1 MGADGR
7 ANGRRR
13 LLIVDDEEEIRAT
26 LAEYF
31 TSVGYTVDT
40 AATGPEALGKLST
53 GVQAVLCDIRMPDG
67 SGIEF
72 LQQARRVNPSAGV
85 FLITG
90 YPTLETVIDAK
101 QYGAVGY
108 FRKPLNLMDVE
119 ARLRV
124 YLGEDADS
132 LIDGRLLVVG
142 EELLAQFAERLIR
155 FQTSTCAAMEPAFL
169 QAVGEHR
176 PKAILADAGAPET
189 AGLVRAYQRLG
200 REANCFLLVAAD
212 ETLDAA
218 NELLFAEG
226 AVGCIPAGAP
236 REAVERAIRDAVER
250 REMQKL
256 DQQSRVEELTNK
268 CMFAKAYRNGYYCLK
283 QGPCPYGAFQ
293 GGWIAIEGKEFQKC
307 AKRPLLV
314 SALDQVSF
322 GTWTG
327 RVDPAYALELRK
339 QLLTQ
344 VRARKQEIVIDAQ
357 GLEAVHYNLFEVLSD
372 VYAELIKIN
381 PDGLVHVI
389 NLTPALQEEFR
400 KAMINKGVRFYGV
413 RMVDERATF
422 ERWGTRF
429 D

>member
-1 MGADGR
+1 MGDNGR
-7 ANGRRR
+7 AGSKRM
-13 LLIVDDEEEIRAT
+13 LLILDDEEEIRTT

-31 TSVGYTVDT
+31 RSVGYTVDT
-40 AATGPEALGKLST
+40 AATAPEALGKLSA
-53 GVQAVLCDIRMPDG
+53 GFQAVLSDIRMPDV

-72 LQQARRVNPSAGV
+72 LQQARRVNPNIGV

-101 QYGAVGY
+101 QYGAVAY
-108 FRKPLNLMDVE
+108 FRKPLNLMEVE
-119 ARLRV
+119 SRLRAH
-124 YLGEDADS
+124 LGEDAES
-132 LIDGRLLVVG
+132 LIDGGLLVVG
-142 EELLAQFAERLIR
+142 EELLAQFAERLVR
-155 FQTSTCAAMEPAFL
+155 FQTSACAATEPAFL
-169 QAVGEHR
+169 QAVGERR
-176 PKAILADAGAPET
+176 PKAILADAGAAET
-189 AGLVRAYQRLG
+189 AGLVRVYQRLG
-200 REANCFLLVAAD
+200 REANSFLLVAAE

-218 NELLFAEG
+218 NQLLFTEG
-226 AVGCIPAGAP
+226 AAGCVPAGAP
-236 REAVERAIRDAVER
+236 REALERAIRDAVER

-256 DQQSRVEELTNK
+256 DQQGRVEELTNK

-314 SALDQVSF
+314 SALDQVGF
-322 GTWTG
+322 GTWAG
-327 RVDPAYALELRK
+327 RVDPAQALELRK
-339 QLLTQ
+339 QLLVQ
-344 VRARKQEIVIDAQ
+344 VRSRKQELVIDAQ

-372 VYAELIKIN
+372 VYAELIKVN

-389 NLTPALQEEFR
+389 NLTPSLQEEFR

-413 RMVDERATF
+413 RMVDERSTF

>member
-1 MGADGR
+1 MADNGR
-7 ANGRRR
+7 ANGKRM
-13 LLIVDDEEEIRAT
+13 LLILDDEEEIRTT
-26 LAEYF
+26 LAAYF

-40 AATGPEALGKLST
+40 AATAPEALSKLSA
-53 GVQAVLCDIRMPDG
+53 GFQAVISDIRMPDT

-72 LQQARRVNPSAGV
+72 VQQARRANPGVGV

-101 QYGAVGY
+101 QHGAVAY
-108 FRKPLNLMDVE
+108 FRKPLNLMEVE
-119 ARLRV
+119 SRLRAF
-124 YLGEDADS
+124 LGEDAES

-142 EELLAQFAERLIR
+142 ETLLARFAERLVR
-155 FQTSTCAAMEPAFL
+155 FQTSTCDATEPAFL

-189 AGLVRAYQRLG
+189 VGLLRAYQRLG
-200 REANCFLLVAAD
+200 REANSFLLVAAE

-218 NELLFAEG
+218 NELLFSEG
-226 AVGCIPAGAP
+226 AAGCVPVGAQ

-250 REMQKL
+250 REVQKL
-256 DQQSRVEELTNK
+256 DQQGRVEELTNK

-283 QGPCPYGAFQ
+283 QGPCPYGTFQ

-314 SALDQVSF
+314 NALEQVGF
-322 GTWTG
+322 AAWTG
-327 RVDPAYALELRK
+327 RVDPAQALELRK
-339 QLLTQ
+339 QLLAH
-344 VRARKQEIVIDAQ
+344 VRTRKQEIVIDAQ

-372 VYAELIKIN
+372 VYAELIKST

-389 NLTPALQEEFR
+389 NLTPSLQEEFR

-413 RMVDERATF
+413 RMVDERSAF

>member
-1 MGADGR
+1 MRDNGR
-7 ANGRRR
+7 ANGKRM
-13 LLIVDDEEEIRAT
+13 LLILDDEEEIRTT

-40 AATGPEALGKLST
+40 AATASEALSKLPA
-53 GVQAVLCDIRMPDG
+53 GFQAVLSDIRMPDV

-72 LQQARRVNPSAGV
+72 LQQARRVNPGIGV

-101 QYGAVGY
+101 QYGAVAY

-119 ARLRV
+119 SRLRA
-124 YLGEDADS
+124 YLGEDAES

-142 EELLAQFAERLIR
+142 EELLAQCAERLAR
-155 FQTSTCAAMEPAFL
+155 FQTSTCAATEAAFL

-176 PKAILADAGAPET
+176 PKAILADVGAPET
-189 AGLVRAYQRLG
+189 AGLLRAYQRLG
-200 REANCFLLVAAD
+200 REANCFLLVAAE

-218 NELLFAEG
+218 NQLLFTEG
-226 AVGCIPAGAP
+226 AAGCVPAGAP
-236 REAVERAIRDAVER
+236 REVLERAIRDAVER
-250 REMQKL
+250 WEMQKL
-256 DQQSRVEELTNK
+256 DQQGRVEELTNK

-293 GGWIAIEGKEFQKC
+293 GGWIAVEGKEFQKC

-314 SALDQVSF
+314 NALDQVGF

-327 RVDPAYALELRK
+327 RVDPAQALELRK
-339 QLLTQ
+339 QLFAQ
-344 VRARKQEIVIDAQ
+344 VRSRKQELVIDAQ

-372 VYAELIKIN
+372 VYAELIKVN
-381 PDGLVHVI
+381 PDGLLHVI
-389 NLTPALQEEFR
+389 NLTPSLQEEFR

-413 RMVDERATF
+413 RMVDERSTF